1 MAIGLITKLAKVVPN
16 LLRLGTNDGA
26 AEIGSLVGVNLASAK
41 ISVTNMASMAAL
53 PAPALQAGRTM
64 VVYMAGFYTLGD
76 GGEGD
81 WYWEANN
88 NEAPVTGMII
98 APPGHVGPGR
108 WKRSYQ
114 GDVLP
119 EYFGAVGNFDWTTQQ
134 GTLDTVAL
142 QAALCWC
149 NRKGSILR
157 PMAGKKY
164 LTDTLYL
171 YYDAVLNPN
180 WPGRAGRVSIMGH
193 ANGHAT
199 GALENPG
206 SAFVHIDGAARP
218 LLDLKGLFSV
228 ENPTGMG
235 GFFSLTNFILV
246 GGNATTKVLRIQGSQ
261 GLIELRNY
269 GIKVMNPAGGGIDE
283 ATSWETTHTNGVIRG
298 PATGAGTCTGVGLHI
313 RSDGSDGQTNM
324 KTYINVNC
332 YKMGYGTRI
341 GRGSTPTGTMGPLSF
356 IGGQTSNSDQHGL
369 WLEGGVIAFTSL
381 GYQHEGARKNAIR
394 IDRTLEDGV
403 SLSTDI
409 VRSIKIINT
418 YITGCGLV
426 EDGTVDSYAV
436 YVANGDGIELDGLVF
451 NNMGD
456 GVAFDAGNVDNL
468 LINRP
473 TVRTVRAYGA
483 ASGTGFKAFGTQ
495 DAGKRIYLVHPTFNQ
510 NPLVQVESVAAQVFA
525 RGDVGGRLSFAT
537 NSAAPSISLGG
548 PTGSEPVSQMN
559 FNYSSAV
566 TLTNITGGRMF
577 QTLVLTFSNTN
588 VTVPNNRSTFFL
600 NGSAFTPGNSK
611 SILVLFHDGTAW
623 NEVSRS
629 QNV

>member
-16 LLRLGTNDGA
+16 LLRLGTNEGA
-26 AEIGSLVGVNLASAK
+26 AEIGTLVGVNLASAK
-41 ISVTNMASMAAL
+41 VSVTNMAAMSAL
-53 PAPALQAGRTM
+53 PAPAVQAGRTM
-64 VVYMAGFYTLGD
+64 VVYMSGYHSVGD

-81 WYWEANN
+81 WFWQANS
-88 NEAPVTGMII
+88 NEPTYTGMII
-98 APPGHVGPGR
+98 TPPGHVGSGR

-119 EYFGAVGNFDWTTQQ
+119 EYFGAIGNFDWATQQ
-134 GTLDTVAL
+134 GTVDTVAL

-157 PMAGKKY
+157 PIAGKKY

-171 YYDAVLNPN
+171 YHDALLNPN

-193 ANGHAT
+193 GNGHAT
-199 GALENPG
+199 GALEDPG
-206 SAFVHIDGAARP
+206 SAFVHINGAARP
-218 LLDLKGLFSV
+218 LLDLKGVFSI
-228 ENPTGMG
+228 EQPTGMG
-235 GFFSLTNFILV
+235 GYFSLCNFNLV
-246 GGNATTKVLRIQGSQ
+246 GGDVTTKVLRLQGSQ
-261 GLIELRNY
+261 GSIKLENY
-269 GIKVMNPAGGGIDE
+269 TVKVQNPAGGGIE
-283 ATSWETTHTNGVIRG
+283 ESTTWETTHINGLIRG
-298 PATGAGTCTGVGLHI
+298 GATGLGTWTGVGLHI
-313 RSDGSDGQTNM
+313 RSDGTPGQTNM
-324 KTYINVNC
+324 KTYINVDC
-332 YKMGYGTRI
+332 YRMGYGVRI
-341 GRGSTPTGTMGPLSF
+341 GRGDTPTGTLGPLSF

-369 WLEGGVIAFTSL
+369 WLEGGVIAFTSI

-403 SLSTDI
+403 SVANDF
-409 VRSIKIINT
+409 VRSVKIINT

-436 YVANGDGIELDGLVF
+436 YMANGDGIELDGLVF

-456 GVAFDAGNVDNL
+456 GIAFDAGNVDNL

-473 TVRTVRAYGA
+473 TVRTVRTYGA
-483 ASGTGFKAFGTQ
+483 AAGTGFKAFGTQ

-510 NPLVQVESVAAQVFA
+510 NPLTQFDSVALQVFA
-525 RGDVGGRLSFAT
+525 RGEAGGRLSFAT
-537 NSAAPSISLGG
+537 NSTAPSISLGG
-548 PTGSEPVSQMN
+548 TTGSEPVNQLN
-559 FNYSSAV
+559 FNYSTPI

-577 QTLVLTFSNTN
+577 QTLTLTFSNTN
-588 VTVPNNRSTFFL
+588 VTIPNNRSTFFL

-611 SILVLFHDGTAW
+611 SVLVLFHDGTAW

-629 QNV
+629 QNT

>member
-119 EYFGAVGNFDWTTQQ
+119 EYFGAVGNFEWTTQQ
-134 GTLDTVAL
+134 GTVDTVAL
-142 QAALCWC
+142 QTALCWC

-298 PATGAGTCTGVGLHI
+298 PATGDGACTGVGLHI

-403 SLSTDI
+403 TLSTDI

>member
-119 EYFGAVGNFDWTTQQ
+119 EYFGAVGNFEWTTQQ
-134 GTLDTVAL
+134 GTVDTVAL

-171 YYDAVLNPN
+171 YYDSVLNPN

-206 SAFVHIDGAARP
+206 SAFVHINGAARP
-218 LLDLKGLFSV
+218 LLDLKGVFSI
-228 ENPTGMG
+228 EQPTGMG
-235 GFFSLTNFILV
+235 GYFSMCNFNLV
-246 GGNATTKVLRIQGSQ
+246 GGNTTTNVLRLQGSQ
-261 GLIELRNY
+261 GSMFLNNY
-269 GIKVMNPAGGGIDE
+269 TVKVQNPAGNGILE
-283 ATSWETTHTNGVIRG
+283 ATSWETTHINGLIRG
-298 PATGAGTCTGVGLHI
+298 GATGLNTWTGVGLLI
-313 RSDGSDGQTNM
+313 NSDGTGGQTNM
-324 KTYINVNC
+324 KVYTNVDC
-332 YKMGYGTRI
+332 YRMGYGIRI
-341 GRGSTPTGTMGPLSF
+341 GRGAVPTGTFGPLTF

-369 WLEGGVIAFTSL
+369 WLEGGVIAFTSIGL
-381 GYQHEGARKNAIR
+381 QHEEARRNAIR

-403 SLSTDI
+403 TLANDLP
-409 VRSIKIINT
+409 RSIKIINT
-418 YITGCGLV
+418 YITGCGVV
-426 EDGTVDSYAV
+426 EDGTVDSYAI
-436 YVANGDGIELDGLVF
+436 YIANGDGIELDGLVF
-451 NNMGD
+451 NNAGNSI
-456 GVAFDAGNVDNL
+456 AFDAGNVDNL
-468 LINRP
+468 FIRRP
-473 TVRTVRAYGA
+473 TWRTVRTYGST
-483 ASGTGFKAFGTQ
+483 SGTGIKAFGTQ
-495 DAGKRIYLVHPTFNQ
+495 SASKRIYLEHPTFNQ
-510 NPLVQVESVAAQVFA
+510 NPLVQMDSVALEIFA
-525 RGDVGGRLSFAT
+525 RGKQGGRLSFAT
-537 NSAAPSISLGG
+537 NSVAPSISLGG
-548 PTGSEPVSQMN
+548 PTGSEAVAQLN
-559 FNYSSAV
+559 FNYSAAV
-566 TLTNITGGRMF
+566 TLDNITGGTLY
-577 QTLVLTFSNTN
+577 QTLLLTFSNTN
-588 VTVPNNRSTFFL
+588 VTIPNNHSTFYL
-600 NGSAFTPGNSK
+600 NGGAFTPANSK
-611 SILVLFHDGTAW
+611 SMLFLFFDGTMW
-623 NEVSRS
+623 REISRS
-629 QNV
+629 NNA